1 MDLIKDC
8 LCLSPSTG
16 PDHTYEEVELQS
28 LTSISPIATG
38 ASIEAAYSETSLCS
52 SSPDMEVS
60 LYSRLL
66 SYEAYEEME
75 KNPFSTLYSVFVV
88 RLDNHRDLLLHR
100 AVLTTNLHDTFSL
113 VRRYLESWRLPCII
127 VVRPNKDSITGLS
140 LLAIGTTAPI
150 NWLHTMLG
158 NGAIMQEYF
167 RYSGLNFT
175 ADAQSAVATPHDCPP
190 ITPAPANT
198 PTPTP

>member
-16 PDHTYEEVELQS
+16 PDHTYEEVQLQS
-28 LTSISPIATG
+28 PMPLCPIATG
-38 ASIEAAYSETSLCS
+38 ASIEAADSETSLCS

-66 SYEAYEEME
+66 TYEAYKEME
-75 KNPFSTLYSVFVV
+75 KNPFSTLYNVFVV
-88 RLDNHRDLLLHR
+88 RLDNQHDPLLHR
-100 AVLTTNLHDTFSL
+100 AVLTTNLHYTFLL
-113 VRRYLESWRLPCII
+113 VRRYLESWQLLCII
-127 VVRPNKDSITGLS
+127 VVRPNRDSIKGLT

-167 RYSGLNFT
+167 RYSGLHFT
-175 ADAQSAVATPHDCPP
+175 AGT
-190 ITPAPANT
+190 
-198 PTPTP
+198 